1 MSIEEWIGSLISLLA
16 FATLLFLNKRK
27 ERRGEKPVFQEE
39 VVEDSEDEED
49 EEAWSL
55 FLKGAAQA
63 PKPIESVKKV
73 VQALPKTAHPPLTH
87 FDEESHD
94 LQVKRTELKSSS
106 ILKLKRLP
114 SVHGELSERSPR
126 IKRIVEGLPSLR
138 TMMIC
143 HEVLEK
149 PKR

>member
-1 MSIEEWIGSLISLLA
+1 MISLLA

-27 ERRGEKPVFQEE
+27 ERRSEKPVFQEE

-63 PKPIESVKKV
+63 SKPIESVKKV
-73 VQALPKTAHPPLTH
+73 VQALPKTAKTAHPPLTN

-94 LQVKRTELKSSS
+94 LQVKKTELKSSS
-106 ILKLKRLP
+106 TLKLKRLP